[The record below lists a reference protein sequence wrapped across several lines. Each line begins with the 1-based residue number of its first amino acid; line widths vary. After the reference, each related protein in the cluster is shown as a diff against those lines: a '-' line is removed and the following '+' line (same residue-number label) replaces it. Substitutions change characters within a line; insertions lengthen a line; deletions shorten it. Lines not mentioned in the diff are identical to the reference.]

1 LNMKTTARSGAE
13 RFQTG
18 AHKYAAYL
26 ESPEG
31 RLRSDLCFA
40 NLEEFLPP
48 QPVKGSLS
56 ALDLGGGTGA
66 AAVRLARLGI
76 QVTLLDSST
85 EMLDIAQ
92 RAAREAGVT
101 AMLALKHGEAAQLAD
116 LFTAGSFDVILCHN
130 ILEYVDDPGAVLRDS
145 ARLLRDSPAL
155 LSVVVRNQ
163 AGEVLK
169 AAVQSGD
176 LAGAERNLTAEWG
189 QESLYGG
196 RVRLFT
202 GRCVED
208 MLSAASLTIT
218 AGRGVRVLAD
228 YLPAKISR
236 SDGYQRIFDLE
247 CKLGSRR
254 EFVGVARYMQ
264 HLARR
269 AGPVAKTDV

>member
-1 LNMKTTARSGAE
+1 MKTTARSGAE

-31 RLRSDLCFA
+31 RLRSDLSFA
-40 NLEEFLPP
+40 NLEKFLPP

-85 EMLDIAQ
+85 EMLDMAQ

-101 AMLALKHGEAAQLAD
+101 AMLALKDGNAAQLAN
-116 LFTAGSFDVILCHN
+116 LFNAGSFDVILCHN
-130 ILEYVDDPGAVLRDS
+130 ILEYVDDPAAVLRDA
-145 ARLLRDSPAL
+145 ARLLRDPSAL

-169 AAVQSGD
+169 AAIQSGD
-176 LAGAERNLTAEWG
+176 LAAAERTLTAEWG
-189 QESLYGG
+189 HESLYGG
-196 RVRLFT
+196 KVRLFT

-218 AGRGVRVLAD
+218 AERGVRVLAD
-228 YLPAKISR
+228 YLPARISR
-236 SDGYQRIFDLE
+236 SDDYQRIFDLE